1 MNQKI
6 TIRKALRQSGIRN
19 ILIAVFVMLFFVAL
33 IIAYF
38 LSMYNTEKKNIL
50 LTGEMSA
57 IQSAGNFERYLIT
70 GTDTVK
76 MTGYTLD
83 QMLQQNCSSG
93 EIHDYIVQETDK
105 LKNAVNDNFTGL
117 YGYIDGQFYD
127 GVDWNPGEDYDP
139 VQRPWY
145 QAAIKKPGETVLVQ
159 PYIDAQTGT
168 FMTAVAQTLSD
179 GKSVIALD
187 ITAEMIRTIAEE
199 KADSENH
206 MIDMVIDPQGN
217 VLAHSIPDQIG
228 LNYLKQDGSIGA
240 AIVNKLFSGKDMAFE
255 LKFEGI
261 RYVVYAVAISK
272 DWYSISVID
281 SRESFKPLR
290 IMLEITAVVILI
302 IIVILSCMFIDMG
315 RKSLIAETLN
325 TQLASTAN
333 IYMSVYD
340 IDLINNTST
349 EIRSINEKVNQEIER
364 DHGSPQKIFFN
375 IMEMLPDSPTKADVM
390 KFVDFSTLEER
401 LAHTNTVSIEYI
413 SFGNLWCRG
422 RFVVSERTDEGKLS
436 HVLWMVENIDEEK
449 RSREKLIDLSERAIA
464 ANEAKSEFLSRMSH
478 EIRTPITAIL
488 GMNEMV
494 LRECRDEEILGYS
507 DAIRKAG
514 NTLIG
519 IINDILDFS
528 KIESGKM
535 EVIPVDYDLVSMLKD
550 LIDMIRIKAEMKEL
564 SFVTDIDE
572 EIPRY
577 LYGDEIRIR
586 QIITNILTNAV
597 KYTNQGSVTLRI
609 GFDNCKSEP
618 DHIMLKVSVKD
629 TGIGIREENIERL
642 FSEFER
648 IEEDRNRSIEGTG
661 LGMNIT
667 QSLLKM
673 MGSSLYVQ
681 SEYGKGSL
689 FGFALQQKV
698 NDWEA
703 IGDFDKQAQRE
714 KQDRN
719 VYQEKFTAPDA
730 HVLIVD
736 DTQMNLMVF
745 ERLLKKTLVKI
756 DMAESGFEG
765 IKAARERKYDVIF
778 LDHMMPRKDGIETL
792 KEMKV
797 DQAGL
802 NQDTTMIC
810 LTANAVSGARKQYMD
825 AGFDDYLTKPI
836 DPQKLE
842 DMLIKYLPDAKIRL
856 ADPEGGDILV
866 EEKDIA
872 LPDFLKEI
880 EELDLSKGLQNCG
893 SAQTYLDTLQTYA
906 GRIGTDTDEVE
917 LYWLQNDIENVT
929 IKVHALKSTSGIIGA
944 TEISELARR
953 LENAGKERDVETLR
967 EQIDGLLERCRNL
980 GSKLAPLC
988 SFAQREE
995 NLPGMQAQQL
1005 QEVYTLLREFAS
1017 VGDYDSVEEVMKN
1030 LSGYQIPEEAKKKVN
1045 RLKKAV
1051 DDLEYEQ
1058 LVELLSETE

>member
-6 TIRKALRQSGIRN
+6 TIRKALRQSGIRY

-76 MTGYTLD
+76 MTGYTLN
-83 QMLQQNCSSG
+83 QMLQQNCSSK

-117 YGYIDGQFYD
+117 YGYIGGQFYD

-145 QAAIKKPGETVLVQ
+145 QAAVAKPGETVLVQ

-168 FMTAVAQTLSD
+168 FMMAVAKTLSD

-199 KADSENH
+199 KEDSDHH

-228 LNYLKQDGSIGA
+228 LNYMEQDGSIGA

-255 LKFEGI
+255 LKFEGVH
-261 RYVVYAVAISK
+261 YVVYAVPISE

-281 SRESFKPLR
+281 SRESFKPLQ
-290 IMLEITAVVILI
+290 IMLGITIFVIL
-302 IIVILSCMFIDMG
+302 VTVMILSCMFIDMG

-333 IYMSVYD
+333 IYISVYD
-340 IDLINNTST
+340 IDLINNTYT
-349 EIRSINEKVNQEIER
+349 EIRSLNETVNKEVGQE
-364 DHGSPQKIFFN
+364 HVSPQKAFYN
-375 IMEMLPDSPTKADVM
+375 VMEKLPESPAKKNVL

-413 SFGNLWCRG
+413 SFDNLWCRG
-422 RFVVSERTDEGKLS
+422 RFVTSERTDEGKLS

-464 ANEAKSEFLSRMSH
+464 ANEAKSAFLSRMSH

-494 LRECRDEEILGYS
+494 LRECKDDEIWGYS
-507 DAIRKAG
+507 DNIRKAG
-514 NTLIG
+514 NTLLG

-535 EVIPVDYDLVSMLKD
+535 EVIPVEYDLVSLLKD
-550 LIDMIRIKAEMKEL
+550 LISMIRIKAEEKQI
-564 SFVTDIDE
+564 SFISDIDR

-577 LYGDEIRIR
+577 LYGDEMRIK

-597 KYTNQGSVTLRI
+597 KYTDQGSVTLRI
-609 GFDNCKSEP
+609 GFDKCKSEP
-618 DHIMLKVSVKD
+618 DSIMLKVSVKD
-629 TGIGIREENIERL
+629 TGIGIREEDIEKL

-648 IEEDRNRSIEGTG
+648 IEEERHRNIEGTG

-673 MGSSLYVQ
+673 MDSKLYVQ

-689 FGFALQQKV
+689 FGFALRQKV

-703 IGDFDKQAQRE
+703 IGDFELQIQGDTSDKS
-714 KQDRN
+714 
-719 VYQEKFTAPDA
+719 VYREKFTAPDA
-730 HVLIVD
+730 HVLIID
-736 DTQMNLMVF
+736 DTPMNLMVF

-765 IKAARERKYDVIF
+765 IKAARSRKYDVIF

-792 KEMKV
+792 KEMKM
-797 DQAGL
+797 DSAGL
-802 NQDTTMIC
+802 NQDTTVIC
-810 LTANAVSGARKQYMD
+810 LTANAVTGARKQYMD

-836 DPQKLE
+836 DPERLE
-842 DMLIKYLPDAKIRL
+842 NMLMKYLPDEKIRL
-856 ADPEGGDILV
+856 ADPGGSDILM
-866 EEKDIA
+866 EEDIV
-872 LPDFLKEI
+872 LPEYLKEI
-880 EELDLSKGLQNCG
+880 KELDLSKGLQNCG
-893 SAQTYLDTLQTYA
+893 SVQTYLDTLQTYA
-906 GRIGTDTDEVE
+906 GRIGPDTDEVE
-917 LYWLQNDIENVT
+917 LYWLQGDLENVT
-929 IKVHALKSTSGIIGA
+929 IKVHALKSTSRIIGA
-944 TEISELARR
+944 TGIGELAQR
-953 LENAGKERDVETLR
+953 LENAGKEQDLETLR
-967 EQIDGLLERCRNL
+967 TQMDGLLERCRGL
-980 GSKLAPLC
+980 GRELAPLC
-988 SFAQREE
+988 SAGKGEE
-995 NLPGMQAQQL
+995 KLPLMQIQQL
-1005 QEVYTLLREFAS
+1005 QEAYTLLREFAS
-1017 VGDYDSVEEVMKN
+1017 VGDYDSVDDVMKK
-1030 LSGYQIPEEAKKKVN
+1030 LLGYKIPEEEKQKVDSL
-1045 RLKKAV
+1045 RKAV
-1051 DDLEYEQ
+1051 DDLEYER
-1058 LVELLSETE
+1058 LAELLSE